1 MKGLDT
7 SALLGLLHGD
17 PTVRKVLRSW
27 SGEEIATSELC
38 LAELTAI
45 ALRQPSKVRTHRLQV
60 LERLRRRISVLPV
73 DHRATTAL
81 ATHSG
86 PSTSDGGLLASIVVL
101 AALETAGCD
110 EVLTGPGAP
119 PTRSWGK
126 LKVRKS

>member
-27 SGEEIATSELC
+27 SGEEIVTSELC

-45 ALRQPSKVRTHRLQV
+45 ALRQPSKVRAHRLQV

-73 DHRATTAL
+73 DPRATTAL
-81 ATHSG
+81 ATRSG
-86 PSTSDGGLLASIVVL
+86 LSPNEGGLLGSIVL

-110 EVLTGPGAP
+110 EVLTGPAAP
-119 PTRSWGK
+119 PARSWGK